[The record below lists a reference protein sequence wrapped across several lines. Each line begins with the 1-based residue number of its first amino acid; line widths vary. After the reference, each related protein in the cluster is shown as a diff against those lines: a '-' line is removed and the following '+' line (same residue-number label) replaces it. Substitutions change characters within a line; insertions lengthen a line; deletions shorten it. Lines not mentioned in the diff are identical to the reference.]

1 VVLLGDDAG
10 IQEDDAVADRRACT
24 YLARSPSR
32 IRQPMPA
39 FAVQRVNPMRGRRR
53 RVGALDDEY
62 D

>member
-10 IQEDDAVADRRACT
+10 IREDNAVADHCAYT

-39 FAVQRVNPMRGRRR
+39 FAVQRVNPMRDRRR
-53 RVGALDDEY
+53 RVGTLDDEY